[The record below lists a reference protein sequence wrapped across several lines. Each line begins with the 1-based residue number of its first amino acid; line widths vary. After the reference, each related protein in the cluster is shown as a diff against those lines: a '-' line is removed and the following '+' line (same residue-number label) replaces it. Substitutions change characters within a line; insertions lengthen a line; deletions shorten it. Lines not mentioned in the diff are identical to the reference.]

1 MSEVETGNAAITQV
15 KKDVVSRMAPEWPS
29 WSVGALEAALL
40 DRFPAT
46 DAESWD
52 RTGLL
57 AGDPLQEVTGVA
69 VALDPTVKAVRAAKA
84 RGANVLV
91 THHPAFLEPPASFMP
106 LECGA
111 YGPGSVVWEAI
122 SSGVALMNFHTTLD
136 VSTEAAY
143 MLPGFLG
150 LDLVSI
156 LEPVTEDGRGYGQV
170 CRIRREDEPMTLRNL
185 AARCLSV
192 FGRPGRIW
200 GSPEKRIDTVVTCTG
215 SAGSLIDACAAQ
227 GIDCIICGES
237 RYHNVLAATEAGL
250 AVIELGHDVSE
261 LPLCA
266 ILAQAIVSMGY
277 PEGDVTI
284 LDQGFNWFT
293 PEAVRK

>member
-1 MSEVETGNAAITQV
+1 MNADETNKGAIAQV
-15 KKDVVSRMAPEWPS
+15 KKDVVSRVSSEWPA

-40 DRFPAT
+40 DRFPVS

-57 AGDPLQEVTGVA
+57 AGDPLQEAKGVA

-84 RGANVLV
+84 CGANVLV

-106 LECGA
+106 LESGA
-111 YGPGSVVWEAI
+111 FGPGSVVWEAI
-122 SSGVALMNFHTTLD
+122 SSGVALMNFHTALD

-150 LDLVSI
+150 LEPRSI
-156 LEPVTEDGRGYGQV
+156 LDPVTQDGRGYGQV
-170 CRIRREDEPMTLRNL
+170 CCVREQDEPMTLRNL

-192 FGRPGRIW
+192 FGRPARIW
-200 GSPEKRIDTVVTCTG
+200 GASDKRIDTVVTCTG
-215 SAGSLIDACAAQ
+215 SAGNLIDACVVH
-227 GIDCIICGES
+227 GIDCIVCGES
-237 RYHNVLAATEAGL
+237 RYHTVLAAAEAGL
-250 AVIELGHDVSE
+250 CVIELGHDVSE

-266 ILAQAIVSMGY
+266 ILAQSIVSAGY
-277 PEGDVTI
+277 PEGKVTI
-284 LDQGFNWFT
+284 LDQGCNWFT